1 MASIERSFTTGL
13 GGSDMRKIFEE
24 KALTR
29 TDMKMF
35 FGEQTWEGDTMKF
48 KSMLAE
54 GAIAFVDKEV
64 KVNIELSMF
73 GSGMKSQIEDAIG
86 QFPALFQ

>member
-1 MASIERSFTTGL
+1 MATIERSFTTEL
-13 GGSDMRKIFEE
+13 DGSAMRKIFEE
-24 KALTR
+24 KALSR

-35 FGEQTWEGDTMKF
+35 FGEQNWEGDTMNF

-54 GAIAFVDKEV
+54 GSIAFVDKEV

-73 GSGMKSQIEDAIG
+73 GSGMKSQIEDSIS
-86 QFPALFQ
+86 QFPSLFQ